1 MRMLVVILT
10 GAMMLAL
17 TGNAAGQDIGAVVKD
32 FQLVA
37 ALESTR
43 LDWCAKMLETT
54 LAETTNVTQSRGQQA
69 EDVTRVMRH
78 QGCFDPYS
86 SVKENESDST
96 VTGSD
101 AGPIADFLPSVREV
115 GSDLVV
121 IVQTF
126 SKDYVGLTAGE
137 VLQERVNALPVG
149 WRIGIKRI
157 VLDLRGNLGGEIRNL
172 MRTLEVFAPRAGMD
186 FMQVRFP
193 PGAVNPYISRVN
205 HGTTKRP
212 GSLANIPLTIIVNGN
227 TASAAE
233 WLVATLRYDWYA
245 KQTTVVGMESTY
257 GKGVVQCKNTVG
269 GFELVVTCAHW
280 KVAGIDIHGTGIEPD
295 RKIDFTEC
303 GFNYTCISRK
313 LDSVDTQHASQ

>member
-1 MRMLVVILT
+1 MRMFVHIRTCAIL
-10 GAMMLAL
+10 LAL
-17 TGNAAGQDIGAVVKD
+17 TGNAAGRDIEAVVKD

-43 LDWCAKMLETT
+43 LDSCAKVLETT
-54 LAETTNVTQSRGQQA
+54 LAETTNVTLSREQQA
-69 EDVTRVMRH
+69 ENVTRVMRG

-86 SVKENESDST
+86 SVKEKEPDT
-96 VTGSD
+96 TATGSD
-101 AGPIADFLPSVREV
+101 GGSIGDFFPSVKEV

-121 IVQTF
+121 VVPTF
-126 SKDYVGLTAGE
+126 IRDYVGLMAGE
-137 VLQERVNALPVG
+137 VLLERVKALPAG
-149 WRIGIKRI
+149 WRIGVKRI
-157 VLDLRGNLGGEIRNL
+157 ILDLRGNRGGEIRNL

-186 FMQVRFP
+186 FMQVRYP
-193 PGAVNPYISRVN
+193 PGAVNPYIRRVN
-205 HGTTKRP
+205 HETTTRP
-212 GSLANIPLTIIVNGN
+212 GPLANIPLTIIVNGS

-233 WLVATLRYDWYA
+233 WLVATLRYDWYPG
-245 KQTTVVGMESTY
+245 QTTVVGMESTY

-303 GFNYTCISRK
+303 GFNYACISDK
-313 LDSVDTQHASQ
+313 LNPADMQRASQ